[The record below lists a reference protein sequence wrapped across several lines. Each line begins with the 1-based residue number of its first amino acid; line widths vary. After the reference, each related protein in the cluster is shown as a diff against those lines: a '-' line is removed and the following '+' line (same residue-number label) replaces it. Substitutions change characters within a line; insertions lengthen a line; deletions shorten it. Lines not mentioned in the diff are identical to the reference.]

1 VRSWGYTFRL
11 LPMVGVGYY
20 WIQCRVGYYLSEV
33 GQAVTSD
40 SPYPTFARNCAT
52 DLSERRSMS
61 VERSSTREMIQ
72 CLRRLPNSAQLAETI
87 PRIIAAYKTG
97 NEPWIVGYSGGK
109 DSTAVV
115 KLVFQSLLRIRDRP
129 KPVTVI
135 YCDTGVEIPMAS
147 ALARKALRG
156 LVRESRAFGLPI
168 CARVLSPPLTE
179 RFFVKVIGRGYPPP
193 TDKFRWCTD
202 RLRIDPVSRFL
213 ESEKLRS
220 ATVVLGVRESE
231 SPTRH
236 LTLKENRTHNRFWRK
251 QRGERNRHLFLP
263 IVDYSIHDVWLVNL
277 LVDRPRTL
285 RAKEVADLYAE
296 ASAECPAVRDVK
308 GAPCG
313 KARFG
318 CWTCTV
324 AKNGV
329 TLRNLI
335 SHGEHRL
342 EPLLQFRLWMEKER
356 SQPNNRWPRRRNGKP
371 GLGPMTLE
379 WRRVALNELLKAQEQ
394 SGLNLIGPEEI
405 LAIHREWAADDAR

>member
-1 VRSWGYTFRL
+1 MFLVACKNLEMERSRMRRMKLNFDKFHWANLTKFAAVAIL
-11 LPMVGVGYY
+11 LTG
-20 WIQCRVGYYLSEV
+20 CF
-33 GQAVTSD
+33 
-40 SPYPTFARNCAT
+40 PT
-52 DLSERRSMS
+52 RSMAQQQGQKTF
-61 VERSSTREMIQ
+61 SSPEDASNA
-72 CLRRLPNSAQLAETI
+72 L
-87 PRIIAAYKTG
+87 
-97 NEPWIVGYSGGK
+97 V
-109 DSTAVV
+109 TAV
-115 KLVFQSLLRIRDRP
+115 QSNDESAMLDILGPDGEQI
-129 KPVTVI
+129 V

-147 ALARKALRG
+147 ALARKALKG
-156 LVRESRAFGLPI
+156 LVREARAFDLPV
-168 CARVLSPPLTE
+168 CARILSPPVDE

-213 ESEKLRS
+213 ESEELDS

-231 SPTRH
+231 SSTRH
-236 LTLKENRTHNRFWRK
+236 LTLTENRTHDRFWKK
-251 QRGERNRHLFLP
+251 QRGTRNRRLFMP
-263 IVDYSIHDVWLVNL
+263 IVNYSISDVWLVNL

-285 RAKEVADLYAE
+285 RAKEVANLYAD
-296 ASAECPAVRDVK
+296 ASAECPTLRDIK

-335 SHGEHRL
+335 AHGEHRL

-371 GLGPMTLE
+371 GLGPMTLK
-379 WRRVALNELLKAQEQ
+379 WRRTAFSKLLKAQEQ
-394 SGLNLIGPEEI
+394 SGLNLIDSEEVS
-405 LAIHREWAADDAR
+405 AIHREWAADDAQ